1 MADALP
7 ATSEDSTP
15 TRVRWS
21 SLFQH
26 ATQPLFVLNRHRR
39 IRFVNPAWEQLTGR
53 LRAEV
58 WGRACATSGPT
69 EPLFRTLAPTPEAIA
84 GDVSKVRRPV
94 PSHKNGPPWW
104 DITFVPLQGVNGT
117 NGYLATIHVVATEVG
132 QPSRKVSAS
141 TAQIREKHAA
151 RFAFGC
157 FPGTTPATERFQSQL
172 RHAASC
178 SVPVWIV
185 GEPGTG
191 KETAAR
197 TIHYQS
203 SHRERAFIA
212 VDCGGVQPYLFDA
225 VLFGLGG
232 LFPSKTI
239 GTIYLKN
246 PGLLPRDLQQK
257 IADAVRE
264 PYLVRL
270 VCSSAKSAADD
281 VQSGTVLPIFQTQLA
296 TLELQMI
303 PLRKRL
309 DDLPRLLDKVK
320 IAPEAWPVLQ
330 SYDWPGNIREL
341 ESIVGIAAERAGDS
355 VVTPTDLPRFLREK
369 AMIAAHP
376 MPPAPTTKTLDEVLE
391 AVETRMIEAAMRKA
405 NGNQT
410 EAAAALGILRTRL
423 GRRLEALKIATGPT
437 Q

>member
-1 MADALP
+1 MP
-7 ATSEDSTP
+7 AATLATPDDSTP

-21 SLFQH
+21 SLFQN

-69 EPLFRTLAPTPEAIA
+69 EPLFRTLAPTPEAVA
-84 GDVSKVRRPV
+84 GQVSKVRRPV
-94 PSHKNGPPWW
+94 PSHTNGPPWW
-104 DITFVPLQGVNGT
+104 DITFVPLQGTNGT
-117 NGYLATIHVVATEVG
+117 NGYLATIQVVATEAG
-132 QPSRKVSAS
+132 QPSRKVPAS

-151 RFAFGC
+151 RFAFDR
-157 FPGTTPATERFQSQL
+157 FPGTTPATERFHSL
-172 RHAASC
+172 IRHAASC
-178 SVPVWIV
+178 TAPVWIV

-191 KETAAR
+191 KETVAR

-257 IADAVRE
+257 IADAVRD
-264 PYLVRL
+264 PHAVRI
-270 VCSSAKSAADD
+270 VCSSPKSAADA
-281 VQSGTVLPIFQTQLA
+281 VRSGTVLPIFQTQLA

-303 PLRKRL
+303 PLRDRL
-309 DDLPRLLDKVK
+309 DDLPRLLGEVK
-320 IAPEAWPVLQ
+320 MAPETWPVLQ
-330 SYDWPGNIREL
+330 SYGWPGNIREL
-341 ESIVGIAAERAGDS
+341 ESIVGIAVERAGDS
-355 VVTPTDLPRFLREK
+355 AVTPADLPRFLREK
-369 AMIAAHP
+369 AMIAANP

-391 AVETRMIEAAMRKA
+391 AVERRMIEAAMRKA

-410 EAAAALGILRTRL
+410 EAAASLGIFRTRL
-423 GRRLEALKIATGPT
+423 GRRLDALKISTVPVP
-437 Q
+437 